1 MNREK
6 TKQKEYN
13 TTKEKALNS
22 GEIRFHNIASK
33 RFFFNSVRKMD
44 TTRSIEDAL
53 AIRSVYYILRRGGRR
68 EKGKRRK
75 RGTLAAIFNDASA
88 EKKRKGGKKSRD
100 ASQLF
105 IRSCDSLRSNKP
117 TDESRGR
124 RRMSMSRALTA
135 CALIAKIFY
144 RDRDSRRICQLE
156 VREEVIIFPVR
167 NDSDDELAVVEA
179 LFCA

>member
-1 MNREK
+1 MNKEK

-22 GEIRFHNIASK
+22 GEIRFHNVASK

-68 EKGKRRK
+68 EKGKWRK

-88 EKKRKGGKKSRD
+88 EKKRKGGKSREMLRNFSFG
-100 ASQLF
+100 AVTRSEVTSQ
-105 IRSCDSLRSNKP
+105 
-117 TDESRGR
+117 
-124 RRMSMSRALTA
+124 RMNRADGAECPCHGL
-135 CALIAKIFY
+135 
-144 RDRDSRRICQLE
+144 
-156 VREEVIIFPVR
+156 
-167 NDSDDELAVVEA
+167 
-179 LFCA
+179 

>member
-1 MNREK
+1 MNKEK

-44 TTRSIEDAL
+44 TTRSIEDAIL
-53 AIRSVYYILRRGGRR
+53 AIRSVYYILRRGGGEEKENGER
-68 EKGKRRK
+68 EGLWQRFSMTLLLKR
-75 RGTLAAIFNDASA
+75 N
-88 EKKRKGGKKSRD
+88 EKEGKKSRD

-135 CALIAKIFY
+135 CALIAEIFY
-144 RDRDSRRICQLE
+144 RDRDSRENLS
-156 VREEVIIFPVR
+156 VRSERRSNYISGAE
-167 NDSDDELAVVEA
+167 
-179 LFCA
+179 

>member
-1 MNREK
+1 
-6 TKQKEYN
+6 
-13 TTKEKALNS
+13 
-22 GEIRFHNIASK
+22 
-33 RFFFNSVRKMD
+33 MD

-53 AIRSVYYILRRGGRR
+53 AIRSVYYILKRRGRR
-68 EKGKRRK
+68 RKGKRRK

-167 NDSDDELAVVEA
+167 NDSDDELAVAEA